1 MWCEKEARHTIY
13 SGLIEG
19 AAMTI
24 EELYTTF
31 DIKPAEYSPF
41 ESPVEFARRA
51 IGSNPAQLENRGVN
65 YSSGTSSSSN
75 GNKKTNNS
83 NRYVMYSY

>member
-1 MWCEKEARHTIY
+1 MWYLMELGNTVY

-19 AAMTI
+19 RAMTI
-24 EELYTTF
+24 EELYTKF
-31 DIKPAEYSPF
+31 DIKPAEYSPS

-51 IGSNPAQLENRGVN
+51 IGSNPSQLENRGVN

-75 GNKKTNNS
+75 GNKKTSNS